1 MLCVKVKVLLFRFL
15 LVSRKWRRGKR
26 EEVRGKRTEK
36 RELRREN

>member
-26 EEVRGKRTEK
+26 TEK
-36 RELRREN
+36 GELRREK